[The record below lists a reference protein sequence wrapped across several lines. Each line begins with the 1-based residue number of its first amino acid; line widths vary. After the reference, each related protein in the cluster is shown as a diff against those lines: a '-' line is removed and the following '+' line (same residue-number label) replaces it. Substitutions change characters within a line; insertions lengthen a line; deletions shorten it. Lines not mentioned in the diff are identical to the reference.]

1 MSVEAPVTLERPEG
15 RGAVTRSR
23 ILNAAT
29 ALFYAN
35 GIRGVSADR
44 IIEEVGV
51 TKVTFYRHFRTKSD
65 LAVAYLEKQA
75 ERERAM
81 LEGAREGVDAT
92 GALTT
97 IATIIGAGACSPG
110 FRGCPFIN
118 ASAEFADPDEP
129 VRHVVD
135 THRAWTVEFFAS
147 IAADAGVDDADAT
160 ASQLMMLRDGAMVGG
175 YLSDAER
182 VAETLAQACLAVVRA
197 STGRKA

>member
-51 TKVTFYRHFRTKSD
+51 TKVTFYRHFRTKAD
-65 LAVAYLEKQA
+65 LVVAYLQRQSAGEQGA
-75 ERERAM
+75 F
-81 LEGAREGVDAT
+81 GPAREAGDPVE
-92 GALTT
+92 ALRA
-97 IATIIGAGACSPG
+97 IALGIGDWTCRPG

-118 ASAEFADPDEP
+118 ASAEFPDAAHP
-129 VRHVVD
+129 VRAVID
-135 THRAWTVEFFAS
+135 AHRGWLLGLLTA
-147 IAADAGVDDADAT
+147 IAGNAGVADAEAAGR
-160 ASQLMMLRDGAMVGG
+160 QLMMLRDGAMVTG
-175 YLSDAER
+175 YLGDP
-182 VAETLAQACLAVVRA
+182 ETVGEALLRGFMVVV
-197 STGRKA
+197 GR